1 MISNMQAQQKEI
13 DLSKV
18 VLVLKENKKRIAIST
33 GITTLIAIV
42 YCLIATP
49 IFTAA
54 TIINPPK
61 LTDAGSGASQ
71 MLSGLA
77 AIGGGGGLLSQK
89 TDADVTIAIMKT
101 NAMKDMIINKFDLQK
116 LLEKKDI
123 ELTRRTLDG
132 KVKFIPDMKSGF
144 VEIDVDDKDPKLA
157 AAIANYYVIALG
169 QMISNISYGKSNI
182 KYQFFNQQLD
192 KAESSLDIAE
202 EAVKQFALQN
212 GIIAGQ
218 QVSIVANLATQLQ
231 AQLVVAQAQLQA
243 MSLYAS
249 PDNPDYIELSSRIA
263 SYKGQLDK
271 LNNSASPDPI
281 GVPAGLAPE
290 LAKQYAGLM
299 RDVMFRQEVYKI
311 IARQYEAN
319 RLDSVSELTPVG
331 IQVVDPAVIPLYKSK
346 PKRLKVVVGGL
357 MLGLI
362 ASSVYFILRNRKK
375 IIVEIES
382 EIKP

>member
-1 MISNMQAQQKEI
+1 MQAQQKEI

-61 LTDAGSGASQ
+61 LTDAGSGAAQ
-71 MLSGLA
+71 LIGGLA
-77 AIGGGGGLLSQK
+77 ALGGGGGLLSQK

-101 NAMKDMIINKFDLQK
+101 NAMKDLVISKFDLQK
-116 LLEKKDI
+116 LLKQKDI

-132 KVKFIPDMKSGF
+132 KVNFIPDMKSGF
-144 VEIDVDDKDPKLA
+144 IEIDVDDRDPKLA
-157 AAIANYYVIALG
+157 ASLANYYVIALG
-169 QMISNISYGKSNI
+169 QMVSNISYGKSNI

-192 KAESSLDIAE
+192 KAESSLNNAE
-202 EAVKQFALQN
+202 EAVKQFALKN
-212 GIIAGQ
+212 GILAGQ

-243 MSLYAS
+243 MNLYAS
-249 PDNPDYIELSSRIA
+249 PDNPDYIELNSQIA

-346 PKRLKVVVGGL
+346 PKRSKLVVGGL
-357 MLGLI
+357 ILGLI
-362 ASSVYFILRNRKK
+362 SSSVYFILRNRKK
-375 IIVEIES
+375 IIVEVDNEKSIN
-382 EIKP
+382 

>member
-61 LTDAGSGASQ
+61 LTDAGSGAAQ
-71 MLSGLA
+71 LIGGLA

-101 NAMKDMIINKFDLQK
+101 TAMKDLVIRKFDLQK

-144 VEIDVDDKDPKLA
+144 IEIDVDDKDPKLA
-157 AAIANYYVIALG
+157 AALANYYVIALG
-169 QMISNISYGKSNI
+169 QMVSNISYGKSNI

-192 KAESSLDIAE
+192 KAESSLNTAE

-212 GIIAGQ
+212 GILAGQ
-218 QVSIVANLATQLQ
+218 QVNIVANLATQLQ

-249 PDNPDYIELSSRIA
+249 PDNPDYIELNSQIA

-331 IQVVDPAVIPLYKSK
+331 IQVVDPAVVPLYKSK